1 MAKKKK
7 KQAQRLARQKAQAP
21 SPRKQDLPAG
31 RLAAHRPLYE
41 RILFI
46 LALAGVL
53 VAVHLNIYYGAEQVV
68 SDDFVC
74 GAAFDCQAV
83 LATDPM
89 PLGVPSAVWGLL
101 FYLAVAGVCAGIA
114 FFSDEKRVLLKKAR
128 VGLIGFGLVYSLYL
142 TGYQFFALSD
152 RCLLCLISASIVTLM
167 AVVQAVYLFKP
178 AKPTRS
184 RRVAPALKRE
194 YQLYGILAVLL
205 LLLAGADFVYFN
217 SLDLPAAGTAEAM
230 SLAADLPVDVSQCRF
245 DTEKQYYS
253 NINLLIGEDDPI
265 KGNPDSPVTL
275 IEFLDPNCPH
285 CKTVHP
291 IMKRVAYKYS
301 DQVRFVYKPIALL
314 GGSVSHSLEEVAA
327 LYLANEAGQF
337 SEMLDLQFIN
347 QNRAG
352 LSVSQLSGFARQLGL
367 DARQFTQDLTSGR
380 LTNRIRRQRQVFLD
394 LRLTGVPTVMLEG
407 RVIDTGSRSV
417 GCLSHFI
424 EQELRAKGLLEEPEA
439 EVEETGASSEEGS

>member
-7 KQAQRLARQKAQAP
+7 AQGRARQKDNRP
-21 SPRKQDLPAG
+21 SKKQTPPPG
-31 RLAAHRPLYE
+31 RLGPHRPLFE

-53 VAVHLNIYYGAEQVV
+53 VASHLNIWYGTEVV
-68 SDDFVC
+68 LSDDPVC
-74 GAAFDCQAV
+74 GVGFDCLAV
-83 LATDPM
+83 LANDPM
-89 PLGVPSAVWGLL
+89 PLGLPSAVWGLL
-101 FYLAVAGVCAGIA
+101 FYLTVAGVCAGIL
-114 FFSDEKRVLLKKAR
+114 FITDEKRLLLKKVR
-128 VGLIGFGLVYSLYL
+128 VGLIGSGLVYSLYL
-142 TGYQFFALSD
+142 TGYQFFVLPD

-167 AVVQAVYLFKP
+167 AVVLAVYVFKP
-178 AKPTRS
+178 APSRS
-184 RRVAPALKRE
+184 RGGAPALQSE

-217 SLDLPAAGTAEAM
+217 SLDLPAAGTAEAIP
-230 SLAADLPVDVSQCRF
+230 LAADLPVDVSQCRF
-245 DTEKQYYS
+245 DTEKPYYS
-253 NINLLIGEDDPI
+253 NFNRLVADDDPI

-285 CKTVHP
+285 CKTLLP
-291 IMKRVAYKYS
+291 AMKRVAYKYA